1 MAFLRRPLLAFFT
14 LWQFARSDG
23 GPFDCGDEPYLML
36 EEVLHNNLGGHGPHH
51 GEEGIIYQAVEY
63 YKNMHRIV
71 HVNLHAVSSYTPWDS
86 FANGL
91 NGRFG
96 VFTQEAGHA
105 LDVVFSFTTVDK
117 KPVELRTFTISFYD
131 MDRDKK
137 PGEGVEMV
145 IPKQPYTMVYMSN
158 TTQIKKVG
166 HPDGT
171 FSFEGTEK
179 GTYQDNPV
187 KVVHEQ
193 KLDEDRCVAFEFKNV
208 KKVHMRIQSTA
219 GFMARTTQFA
229 CLNSFMCKVV
239 PDRQTA
245 WHKDTAE
252 EVEVGPQDSNQAP
265 IRARTGLLFEYTF
278 PKHLFLGD
286 DLIFKTTMLDGRPL
300 PSWLHFNPKT
310 CTLSGTP
317 SASDRGVMNVKVR
330 SINSAGV
337 EASTTLTLDIGGG
350 PALAKPIP
358 LQRVRPGKDFVYALP
373 KGMFIDTMDG
383 EKLNFKATSKD
394 GSELPNWLHF
404 DPAQGRFY
412 GLPPADAHGVLEV
425 WLTAI
430 DSQHF
435 SVTDK
440 FDMIVGDG
448 IGELKYG
455 PDNAPPV
462 VAKHLRA
469 QRLKAGSAWSFQV
482 PSEVFVDSAA
492 WSWEKGRSDAPT
504 TKPGTDVAVEPVD
517 AAPAAPPVPW
527 GLARRPVEPV
537 EDSSGDEV
545 CFAGPLLATGPE
557 PAAPAA
563 AAPVAS
569 RVALARLGCAK
580 KDRKAEPEAKPEAHA
595 VGAAPDAADVPA
607 PNGVGLR
614 WASARNKCRENVPV
628 EEEQASSEG
637 LATTSPSDHGEV
649 HGRAARSWWCQ
660 FLRLKLLETPGAA
673 SLKVSLAGLQLHD
686 VDIPSLTA
694 ALDRFL
700 EDLRGEWAD
709 VNAVSTKGVVPTPRP
724 LQVLVDFDLS
734 ENRLTDS
741 GAVWLFRWLM
751 KRPHELGCRA
761 IRLARNRLGDPSLE
775 WLAALICQQHS
786 ALEELHLSDNSIS
799 ATGAAHLLL
808 AYALHPCEAYP
819 FLDSEG
825 FFAPGYLSL
834 DRNPIHEP
842 GLLARL
848 RLRSNLRASCTDGT
862 LRTSSFQK
870 TPHVQLGATFPDEAS
885 RNATVLPLALEKLC
899 AGGSWPVLPELPKP
913 LPKAAEGGE
922 NGEALT
928 RHCPQGQ
935 TLRRELLMDDDEGA
949 GLELETVSEGLKVC
963 EIMERPGQPGL
974 RVNDLLVAIDGLPL
988 WWHACQ
994 HDLVEDEEDDAPSAR
1009 FRARFRRGA
1018 RLDVL
1023 RAEVEAA
1030 AHTAGARRYRFACP
1044 VCWDGFDRWNDCLE
1058 HLRELGH
1065 EPPMDHTK
1073 KLEDA
1078 SGSLRRWMATCMA
1091 AARGEFPRTGGRPR
1105 AKVEPPKVET
1115 LLLPARVG
1123 VLGERHRT
1131 VVECLAEEASRF
1143 GFEHGCT
1150 VWTLPNG
1157 LRAQGPKSPDGAEF
1171 RVASIAEEL
1180 LKILHFHLPDLE
1192 DKEEEAFED
1201 LELMEWTAWLEQMLQ
1216 QQAEE
1221 DRRPQPD
1228 RGSDGQIVAPE
1239 EPGSRIAAARVPE
1252 IRLLLLCGLPGSGKS
1267 TLAARFAAS
1276 PDWTVVNQD
1285 TLGSR
1290 QACMKAVRVA
1300 LARKRKV
1307 LVDRC
1312 NVTRAQRALWTRLAK
1327 TEFHLSPSELACAWL
1342 DVPQEECARRVL
1354 QRFGHRTLP
1363 PQEAS
1368 SKVIGG
1374 FARHFEEPQLTASA
1388 EGFGRVWRLRCEAD
1402 EALLAN
1408 ELSLPTAAA
1417 QLPKPQRTVHP
1428 RKAKNKIPSQDFQP
1442 QQAPLEA
1449 PPEVRPD
1456 QLPEPKRVEKKS
1468 PAGGLVA
1475 PPETW
1480 TCSCGEINKIRRE
1493 LCNNCFLPQSKRDEQ
1508 ASKLAISPCPDALS
1522 TCMSCATPPA
1532 SALGTSDEAALQTI
1546 HAGPGESDA
1555 GGDESPS
1562 QTELRLLQRLR
1573 VPRVSADFEAED
1585 TVVEGDLVQI
1595 GTASL
1600 GAEFAGF
1607 WRLPMPSLSE
1617 DDSPL

>member
-1 MAFLRRPLLAFFT
+1 MGYLDFDDEFYGDHHWSNFCQTQRTEGWNYFDRLWPLWEWAVFCARRGAHRVQLAADAFCKKTVVEYHRALRRLSVVNASCRDTRDRPLLLEALEKLFHCPAGMDIVGFKTGDSESGPTVVKERMVDFSRVERFVRVTAIAVFAREAALANSRHLEKSDEMGWTALAEEFGYDDLWNALKKCKPWDWLDVVQTEESEGRWGGGPPMAFLRRPLLAFFT

-51 GEEGIIYQAVEY
+51 GEEGIIYQAVE
-63 YKNMHRIV
+63 NMHRIV

-229 CLNSFMCKVV
+229 CLNSFMCKA
-239 PDRQTA
+239 R
-245 WHKDTAE
+245 TAE
-252 EVEVGPQDSNQAP
+252 MTWKHMEPEVEVGPQDSNQAP

-286 DLIFKTTMLDGRPL
+286 DLIFKTTI
-300 PSWLHFNPKT
+300 
-310 CTLSGTP
+310 
-317 SASDRGVMNVKVR
+317 ASDRGVMNVKVR

-383 EKLNFKATSKD
+383 EKLNFKATSK
-394 GSELPNWLHF
+394 
-404 DPAQGRFY
+404 AQGRFY

-492 WSWEKGRSDAPT
+492 WSSWVNVQRSDAPT

-660 FLRLKLLETPGAA
+660 FLRLNI
-673 SLKVSLAGLQLHD
+673 LQFAKE
-686 VDIPSLTA
+686 SQQ
-694 ALDRFL
+694 
-700 EDLRGEWAD
+700 
-709 VNAVSTKGVVPTPRP
+709 SK
-724 LQVLVDFDLS
+724 
-734 ENRLTDS
+734 DS

-761 IRLARNRLGDPSLE
+761 IRLARNRLG
-775 WLAALICQQHS
+775 QQHS

-862 LRTSSFQK
+862 LRT

-928 RHCPQGQ
+928 RDLDRQREPE
-935 TLRRELLMDDDEGA
+935 RRRDVKQRA

-963 EIMERPGQPGL
+963 L

-1058 HLRELGH
+1058 HLR
-1065 EPPMDHTK
+1065 
-1073 KLEDA
+1073 DA
-1078 SGSLRRWMATCMA
+1078 RSKR
-1091 AARGEFPRTGGRPR
+1091 ETGRN
-1105 AKVEPPKVET
+1105 A
-1115 LLLPARVG
+1115 
-1123 VLGERHRT
+1123 
-1131 VVECLAEEASRF
+1131 
-1143 GFEHGCT
+1143 
-1150 VWTLPNG
+1150 
-1157 LRAQGPKSPDGAEF
+1157 
-1171 RVASIAEEL
+1171 
-1180 LKILHFHLPDLE
+1180 
-1192 DKEEEAFED
+1192 
-1201 LELMEWTAWLEQMLQ
+1201 
-1216 QQAEE
+1216 
-1221 DRRPQPD
+1221 
-1228 RGSDGQIVAPE
+1228 
-1239 EPGSRIAAARVPE
+1239 
-1252 IRLLLLCGLPGSGKS
+1252 
-1267 TLAARFAAS
+1267 
-1276 PDWTVVNQD
+1276 
-1285 TLGSR
+1285 
-1290 QACMKAVRVA
+1290 
-1300 LARKRKV
+1300 
-1307 LVDRC
+1307 
-1312 NVTRAQRALWTRLAK
+1312 
-1327 TEFHLSPSELACAWL
+1327 
-1342 DVPQEECARRVL
+1342 
-1354 QRFGHRTLP
+1354 
-1363 PQEAS
+1363 
-1368 SKVIGG
+1368 
-1374 FARHFEEPQLTASA
+1374 
-1388 EGFGRVWRLRCEAD
+1388 
-1402 EALLAN
+1402 
-1408 ELSLPTAAA
+1408 
-1417 QLPKPQRTVHP
+1417 HP
-1428 RKAKNKIPSQDFQP
+1428 FLPSQ
-1442 QQAPLEA
+1442 
-1449 PPEVRPD
+1449 
-1456 QLPEPKRVEKKS
+1456 
-1468 PAGGLVA
+1468 
-1475 PPETW
+1475 
-1480 TCSCGEINKIRRE
+1480 
-1493 LCNNCFLPQSKRDEQ
+1493 
-1508 ASKLAISPCPDALS
+1508 
-1522 TCMSCATPPA
+1522 
-1532 SALGTSDEAALQTI
+1532 
-1546 HAGPGESDA
+1546 
-1555 GGDESPS
+1555 
-1562 QTELRLLQRLR
+1562 
-1573 VPRVSADFEAED
+1573 
-1585 TVVEGDLVQI
+1585 
-1595 GTASL
+1595 
-1600 GAEFAGF
+1600 
-1607 WRLPMPSLSE
+1607 
-1617 DDSPL
+1617 